1 MKLLGYLGLI
11 IYQIDITFIASGI
24 KLLIEIFVEIE
35 STITNFLDLVNTVVK
50 HRGAKK
56 KER

>member
-35 STITNFLDLVNTVVK
+35 STITNFLDLVQ
-50 HRGAKK
+50 
-56 KER
+56 